1 VSDGQVFVGVVTD
14 GQWRVFCEA
23 FGLAALAADAT
34 LATQR
39 QRVEARDRTLPI
51 VAAAFCRF
59 TRAGLMARCEA
70 LGLPFAPISRP
81 AEMFDDPHLNGS
93 GGLIAVT
100 LPDGRET
107 RLPALPLSLD
117 GERLGRRRDLPRVG
131 EHGAEIALE
140 LGYSEAEIAAM
151 RTAGTLV

>member
-1 VSDGQVFVGVVTD
+1 VFVGVVTD

-39 QRVEARDRTLPI
+39 QRVEARDRTLPVI
-51 VAAAFCRF
+51 VAAFRGF
-59 TRAGLMARCEA
+59 TRAELMARCEA

-117 GERLGRRRDLPRVG
+117 GERLGRRRDLPQTG
-131 EHGAEIALE
+131 EHGAEIARE
-140 LGYSEAEIAAM
+140 LGYSEAEIVAM
-151 RTAGTLV
+151 QGAGTLV